1 MDGATSGGGV
11 VVVLC
16 IATHDQLTMEATPSS
31 PSGSVWWPPPSSK
44 PHLLQLFHSKN
55 PLQTVAPRE
64 IFREIQVLPNPT
76 IHYTRSQQNP
86 LKRKQAKNWS

>member
-1 MDGATSGGGV
+1 MDGATSGRE

-16 IATHDQLTMEATPSS
+16 IATHDQLTMEATPRSS
-31 PSGSVWWPPPSSK
+31 SGSVRWPPPSSK

>member
-1 MDGATSGGGV
+1 MDGATSGRE

-16 IATHDQLTMEATPSS
+16 IATHDQLTMEATPGS
-31 PSGSVWWPPPSSK
+31 PSGSVRWPPPSSK
-44 PHLLQLFHSKN
+44 PHLLQLFHSDN
-55 PLQTVAPRE
+55 PLQTVALSWK